1 MLGPTSSDAL
11 SIQSRMRRAANPW
24 SQAVKPES
32 LLLTAVL
39 ALCIASP
46 AIYQSSQHSD
56 GVGPPERLSDRG
68 RTQPTQQHKRALVV
82 YVYSGNDPE
91 YEANLRFFVRE
102 AIKVSRAGRL
112 LVTLDRLSSHRCVVA
127 MSIAILRRSP
137 SASPRSRVA
146 CYLLAA
152 KRSVV

>member
-1 MLGPTSSDAL
+1 
-11 SIQSRMRRAANPW
+11 MRRAPSPW

-46 AIYQSSQHSD
+46 AIYQSSQHPD
-56 GVGPPERLSDRG
+56 GVGLPERLSDRG
-68 RTQPTQQHKRALVV
+68 RTRPTQQLKRALVV

-102 AIKVSRAGRL
+102 AIKVTFAGRL
-112 LVTLDRLSSHRCVVA
+112 LLAHGRQDSYQLVV
-127 MSIAILRRSP
+127 ST
-137 SASPRSRVA
+137 RVA
-146 CYLLAA
+146 IEIFPPRHSPTSRAA
-152 KRSVV
+152 KHSTVR